1 MMYNCEHTWNLHQ
14 KNICEKFPRVHRA
27 LFSSMCVPPLSAR
40 QTIRTPRNS
49 CILISRTEWNENKS
63 SRIYKYYSL
72 IKLTTNPSLF
82 LPYLPAPAAKYVD
95 VAALSLRYIYIIY
108 VCYVILT
115 QRGVVRRRKNMC
127 KNKKNDVARLIKIN
141 FALKYNVRWSKNI

>member
-27 LFSSMCVPPLSAR
+27 LFSPMCVPPLSAR

-95 VAALSLRYIYIIY
+95 VAHIYY